1 MKAKIGNFKHSFIFD
16 QNYKSMLR
24 YPIETIANYPT
35 TRHIINSLLAVWKC
49 GQTQSV
55 VCDILLSLHQSQL
68 ENKK

>member
-1 MKAKIGNFKHSFIFD
+1 
-16 QNYKSMLR
+16 MLR

-55 VCDILLSLHQSQL
+55 VCDILLSLHQPQL